1 MPDIQPR
8 NKHWTE
14 EAIARFQMCVAGIKL
29 QARVVEITG
38 QGVGIELTDLSTSY
52 PRIISDVLIDEH
64 LVLKTSS
71 PRKDLTS
78 NRPVSRRDLQVDVLG
93 LQGNMFKPL
102 ICYLNLLS
110 FAFMGCK
117 NFSSQMMQFS
127 VGIHASWK

>member
-14 EAIARFQMCVAGIKL
+14 EAIARFQTCIAGIKL

-71 PRKDLTS
+71 PFRDLTN
-78 NRPVSRRDLQVDVLG
+78 NRAISKCDLQVDILG
-93 LQGNMFKPL
+93 LQGNVLKPL
-102 ICYLNLLS
+102 ICYLNLCYPLLL
-110 FAFMGCK
+110 
-117 NFSSQMMQFS
+117 
-127 VGIHASWK
+127 